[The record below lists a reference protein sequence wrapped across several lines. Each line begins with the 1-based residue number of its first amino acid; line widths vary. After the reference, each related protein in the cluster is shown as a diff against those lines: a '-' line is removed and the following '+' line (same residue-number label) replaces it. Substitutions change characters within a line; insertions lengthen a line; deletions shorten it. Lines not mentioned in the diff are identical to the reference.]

1 MIKLIYISNDNKIKV
16 TLEDGQDLTS
26 MLRHFE
32 CFLRG
37 SGYVFDHLKT
47 LTLAEEDDVIL
58 SKEEYNELVNKSK
71 NGKSKRS

>member
-16 TLEDGQDLTS
+16 
-26 MLRHFE
+26 
-32 CFLRG
+32 
-37 SGYVFDHLKT
+37 
-47 LTLAEEDDVIL
+47 TLAEEDDVIL